1 MRYKSAGFLFVT
13 VAAALSTPLKDSPQP
28 FGVFSNNV
36 IYQPSPP
43 EVLYLRFVEISDGK
57 LLVTSMLS
65 GYSPA
70 FSLVFESADGGMD
83 LGYQDS
89 GERLGH
95 VGQAGADGAIRVYY
109 YNNQRD
115 PLHRQKLVHQTSTDL
130 KNWGPVVNGVAYGNY
145 SVRLGQ
151 LSPACLQLTAR
162 PSCTSS
168 PAAPTSQLP
177 TIPYTTAR
185 RRAPWNST
193 APTDSRYCPK
203 DGIQP
208 SDSPYITWSS
218 VDTST
223 NGTIIV
229 SDADY
234 HQPVFVN

>member
-57 LLVTSMLS
+57 LLATSTLS

-95 VGQAGADGAIRVYY
+95 VGQAGADGAIRVCYY
-109 YNNQRD
+109 SNQRD

-145 SVRLGQ
+145 STIVHEFPSGANITTADYPVYYGTTKSPLEFDSANGFPILSKGRHPAERFAVHNVVVRRHLHQRHNHRFGCR
-151 LSPACLQLTAR
+151 LPPACLR
-162 PSCTSS
+162 
-168 PAAPTSQLP
+168 
-177 TIPYTTAR
+177 
-185 RRAPWNST
+185 
-193 APTDSRYCPK
+193 
-203 DGIQP
+203 
-208 SDSPYITWSS
+208 
-218 VDTST
+218 
-223 NGTIIV
+223 
-229 SDADY
+229 
-234 HQPVFVN
+234 